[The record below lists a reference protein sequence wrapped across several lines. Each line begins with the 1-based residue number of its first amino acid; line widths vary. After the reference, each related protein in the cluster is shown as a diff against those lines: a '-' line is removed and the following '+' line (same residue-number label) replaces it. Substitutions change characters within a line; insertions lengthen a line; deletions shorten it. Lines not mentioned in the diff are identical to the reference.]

1 MNVHKQMCWC
11 FEVFCGVL
19 TNLTYRFFIE
29 LSDASYRMRSLCCCK
44 RKQEA
49 NECGKCGTFK
59 GLPERHFGDL
69 GVVKDATEDFY
80 KEVSRDAAENLL
92 KNKQDGTFI
101 IRPSKNCNLGTL
113 SVVQDRKIFH
123 LNVRRREDGMVA
135 LGTEKDNEKCFQDV
149 NSLINYYISN
159 YLVLYSRGVKTLT
172 LLLPYREKTIC

>member
-1 MNVHKQMCWC
+1 MCWC

-49 NECGKCGTFK
+49 NEC
-59 GLPERHFGDL
+59 